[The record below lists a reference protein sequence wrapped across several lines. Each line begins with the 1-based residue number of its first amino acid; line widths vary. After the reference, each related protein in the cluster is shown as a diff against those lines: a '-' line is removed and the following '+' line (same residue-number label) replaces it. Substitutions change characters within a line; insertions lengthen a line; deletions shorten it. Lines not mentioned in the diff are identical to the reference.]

1 VDAPLVT
8 TLDGDGSRV
17 AVQALCRTAVT
28 WQRLEDMKKAGASA
42 LMVLP
47 VEQMLA

>member
-1 VDAPLVT
+1 MVT
-8 TLDGDGSRV
+8 PVDGSADRV

-28 WQRLEDMKKAGASA
+28 WQRLEDMKKAGARA